1 MLSKHNLYEKI
12 GGGILPSKSG
22 LDKLSIILWLLWLC
36 DGSVGLYE
44 ASVRLKIDR
53 DILLKISKE
62 LSEINLLKLVSG
74 KP

>member
-1 MLSKHNLYEKI
+1 MKKLEVAYFLQM
-12 GGGILPSKSG
+12 G

-53 DILLKISKE
+53 GILLKISKE
-62 LSEINLLKLVSG
+62 LSEINLLNQ
-74 KP
+74 

>member
-1 MLSKHNLYEKI
+1 MKI

-22 LDKLSIILWLLWLC
+22 LDKLSIILWLLWLY
-36 DGSVGLYE
+36 DGSGLYE
-44 ASVRLKIDR
+44 ASVRLNI